1 MRNLGRPTGI
11 TVLSGLAFVFGA
23 IGIVSWLTMLTGKPI
38 WGAGGAA
45 FVGGAYDYWTVLL
58 LLSVFQVA
66 FAYGAWTL
74 KPWGWWLGVA
84 LQAVSIAFAVHYVV
98 LGSSFAAQLLN
109 ILVSAVILY
118 YLFSTPVRHAYR
130 TA

>member
-1 MRNLGRPTGI
+1 MRNPGRPTGI
-11 TVLSGLAFVFGA
+11 TILCVLGFVLGV
-23 IGIVSWLTMLTGKPI
+23 IGILSWLTMLTGKPI

-58 LLSVFQVA
+58 ILSVLQVA

-84 LQAVSIAFAVHYVV
+84 LQVVSIAFALLYVA
-98 LGSSFAAQLLN
+98 LGSSFAAQMLN
-109 ILVSAVILY
+109 ILISAVLLY
-118 YLFSTPVRHAYR
+118 YLFSNPVRHAFR
-130 TA
+130 RA

>member
-11 TVLSGLAFVFGA
+11 TVLSILAFISGA
-23 IGIVSWLTMLTGKPI
+23 IGTLSWLSKLAGKPI

-58 LLSVFQVA
+58 ILSVLQVA

-74 KPWGWWLGVA
+74 KPWGWWLGMA
-84 LQAVSIAFAVHYVV
+84 LQVVSIAFALLYVV
-98 LGSSFAAQLLN
+98 LGSSFAAQMLT
-109 ILVSAVILY
+109 ILISAVLLY
-118 YLFSTPVRHAYR
+118 YLLSTPVRQAFR
-130 TA
+130 RA